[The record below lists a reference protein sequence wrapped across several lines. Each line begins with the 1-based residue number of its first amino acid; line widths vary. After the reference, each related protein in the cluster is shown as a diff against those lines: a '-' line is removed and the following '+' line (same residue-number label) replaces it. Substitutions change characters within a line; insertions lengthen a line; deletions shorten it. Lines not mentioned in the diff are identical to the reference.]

1 MTQEEKGKLRK
12 LQDFFSQAG
21 SAAVAYSGGVDSTL
35 LVKVAHEVL
44 KDKMA
49 AISLVSKNYPSR
61 EREQAVEFCRSQN
74 IPYIEIEYDELA
86 IPGFS
91 QNPLDRCY
99 LCKRELFTMIRKT
112 AAQKGLITVC
122 EGSNMDDMGDYRPGL
137 RAIKEMEIK
146 SPLQIAGLTKQEIRS
161 ISRDYNLPTWNKPS
175 MACLA
180 TRIAYGQTITRE
192 KLEMVGKAEQILVDL
207 GFNQVRVRLH
217 GDVARIELLPQDF
230 GRFMEDEVRTK
241 VAGQLKSIGFSYVTL
256 DLQGFRSGSMNE
268 GKTPGND
275 AQQTT
280 TAP

>member
-1 MTQEEKGKLRK
+1 MTQEEKEKLRK

-61 EREQAVEFCRSQN
+61 ERGQAVEFCRSQN

-99 LCKRELFTMIRKT
+99 LCKRALFTMIRKT

-241 VAGQLKSIGFSYVTL
+241 VAGQFKNIGFSYVTL

-275 AQQTT
+275 AQQIT